1 MGLWR
6 LVQTASRRLP
16 DVDLVPRLRFIV
28 PALVIIVLIG
38 VLGYGLTRNPTVIPS
53 ALIGRAAPAFAVPR
67 LQQPEQ
73 LFTQKMFQ
81 GHVSVVNV
89 WASWCVSC
97 RAEHPL
103 MEELAG
109 RSQAKVYG
117 LNYKDERADALG
129 WLARYGNP
137 FAVIA
142 YDHSGEV
149 GFNWG
154 VAAVPE
160 TFVLDRHGVIR
171 YKQVGPVDQTTLDK
185 TLLPLLKKLEAEP
198 S

>member
-1 MGLWR
+1 M
-6 LVQTASRRLP
+6 SH
-16 DVDLVPRLRFIV
+16 LRFIV
-28 PALVIIVLIG
+28 PTLVIIALIG
-38 VLGYGLTRNPTVIPS
+38 VMGYGLTRDPTVMPS
-53 ALIGRAAPAFAVPR
+53 ALLGRDAPAFAVSR
-67 LQQPEQ
+67 LQQPDQ
-73 LFTQKMFQ
+73 LFTQKMLQ
-81 GHVSVVNV
+81 GQVSVVNV

-97 RAEHPL
+97 RAEHPF

-109 RSQAKVYG
+109 RTNAKVYG
-117 LNYKDERADALG
+117 LNYKDERAAALD

-137 FAVIA
+137 FAAIA

-160 TFVLDRHGVIR
+160 TFILDRHGVVR
-171 YKQVGPVDQTTLDK
+171 YKQIGPVDQVTLEK
-185 TLLPLLKKLEAEP
+185 TLLPLLKELESEP

>member
-1 MGLWR
+1 MKNTE
-6 LVQTASRRLP
+6 VQRLP
-16 DVDLVPRLRFIV
+16 RSRGGPMFSLRFIL
-28 PALVIIVLIG
+28 PALVIVVL
-38 VLGYGLTRNPTVIPS
+38 VALLGYGLTRNPSEIPS
-53 ALIGRAAPAFAVPR
+53 ALIGRDAPAFEVPR
-67 LQQPEQ
+67 LQQPTQ

-81 GHVSVVNV
+81 GQVSVVNV

-109 RSQAKVYG
+109 RTQAKVYG
-117 LNYKDERADALG
+117 LNYKDERSDALH
-129 WLARYGNP
+129 WLKRYGNP
-137 FAVIA
+137 FAAIA
-142 YDHSGEV
+142 YDHKGEV

-160 TFVLDRHGVIR
+160 TFVLDRRGVIR
-171 YKQVGPVDQTTLDK
+171 YKQVGPVDQKTLDD
-185 TLLPLLKKLEAEP
+185 TLLPLLKRLEREP